1 MITAETP
8 DSAALEKA
16 LTNAIQQFKI
26 LASEAMVK
34 SLEAVEEIVSP
45 YPPQPDRMRSGH
57 LNTYVRGQGSYPKS
71 AFVPDATEPGG
82 FAMKKR
88 VPRSS
93 IRMTSQQMDKR
104 YKKTVVQMDETVE
117 GSLYNTATYS
127 GYVIGSKTE
136 KPRQQPF
143 HALTGWPNK
152 DDSFEQALPQIH
164 KYVERAI
171 DKLLR
176 LARRSV

>member
-26 LASEAMVK
+26 LASEAMAK
-34 SLEAVEEIVSP
+34 SLEAVEEAVSP

-57 LNTYVRGQGSYPKS
+57 LNTYVRGQGSYPRN
-71 AFVPDATEPGG
+71 AFIPDATEPGG

-104 YKKTVVQMDETVE
+104 YRKSVVLMDDIVA
-117 GSLYNTATYS
+117 GSLWNSATYS
-127 GYVIGSKTE
+127 GYVIGSKTN
-136 KPRQQPF
+136 KPRQQSF
-143 HALTGWPNK
+143 HAETGWPNK
-152 DDSFEQALPQIH
+152 EDSFEQALPQINGYIE
-164 KYVERAI
+164 KAI
-171 DKLLR
+171 DKLLQ
-176 LARRSV
+176 LARRSG